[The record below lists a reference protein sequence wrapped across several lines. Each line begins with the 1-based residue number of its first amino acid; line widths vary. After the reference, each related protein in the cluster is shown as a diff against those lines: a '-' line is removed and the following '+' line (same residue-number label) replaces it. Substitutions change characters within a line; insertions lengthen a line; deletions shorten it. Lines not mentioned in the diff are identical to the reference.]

1 MTTCTHQ
8 ALDEPTHKATQA
20 WLLEHLQQHTEA
32 PYPFLPLEP
41 PSQEIRLFRLK
52 GGKGTLRGSLFVYPL
67 GRFQEGQHEQDPI
80 DDGIR
85 ETQRDRQTQA
95 WQSDFEALSY
105 TWGESLHDE
114 YVEVQDSIRIP
125 ITDNLARAL
134 RRLRHR
140 TQPRDLWIDA
150 ICIDQ
155 KNLEERSLQ
164 VAYMGEIY
172 KCASRVIIWLGDLPD
187 DLSLLSRALFAV
199 ISRLPDMVRS
209 RHLHVAVL
217 QQCRRRFKQA
227 LEGTLRASHP
237 RWHERVWTVQE
248 FVHARRE
255 IYYHGP
261 FQWDGLSDL
270 MLQYDSGPQ
279 VDDTPHLKA
288 FFESFRSLTQLRG
301 LGPLSL
307 HQATVWISK
316 RDCVDPRDKIYG
328 LLSILPR
335 QIADRVVA
343 DYTLTPEQVFMDVT
357 HAALLATDDT
367 NIMTLV
373 MVREEEQRSPLP
385 TWAVDFADLGKRE
398 VGAQFGLAHHNG
410 SLWYERFAKPP
421 EGPRF
426 SRNGRNLAVLGSR
439 FDVVEDTVSVPLS
452 KEDTWQP
459 TPSIQQATEMLRRL
473 VQKLQGTSTR
483 PKTAYKKSIW
493 GSLQPNLASAE
504 ISFDLEP
511 RGTEYN
517 WLRHKDP
524 IGFLEKVA
532 LVGNKLCDVTHQ
544 PIHSEMKSYQRYLE
558 SVSGHATVI
567 VSVAG
572 LLAIAPGI
580 ARKGDIITMVAGAH
594 GPVMLRPDGSPG
606 FFAFRGFVLLASYGH
621 VVSLQNFWKD
631 SGIDVERFTLR

>member
-1 MTTCTHQ
+1 MTTPQ
-8 ALDEPTHKATQA
+8 PLDEPTHKATQA
-20 WLLEHLQQHTEA
+20 WLLEHLQQHAKA
-32 PYPFLPLEP
+32 PYPSLPLDP
-41 PSQEIRLFRLK
+41 RSQKIRLFRLE
-52 GGKGTLRGSLFVYPL
+52 GGTGRLCGSLVVCSLQRY
-67 GRFQEGQHEQDPI
+67 QEEQHGEDSI
-80 DDGIR
+80 DNGIR
-85 ETQRDRQTQA
+85 ETQRNSQTQA
-95 WQSDFEALSY
+95 SQSDFEALSY
-105 TWGESLHDE
+105 TWGESLHNE
-114 YVEVQDSIRIP
+114 YVEVQDQIRIA

-140 TQPRDLWIDA
+140 TQPRNLWIDA

-155 KNLEERSLQ
+155 KNLEERSRQ

-172 KCASRVIIWLGDLPD
+172 KRASRVIVWLGDLPA
-187 DLSLLSRALFAV
+187 DLSLLSRVLFAV
-199 ISRLPDMVRS
+199 ILRLPDIARS
-209 RHLHVAVL
+209 RHLHAAVL

-227 LEGTLRASHP
+227 LEGTLRTSHP

-255 IYYHGP
+255 VYYHGP

-270 MLQYDSGPQ
+270 MLQYDSGSR
-279 VDDTPHLKA
+279 VDNTPHLKA

-301 LGPLSL
+301 LGRLSL

-328 LLSILPR
+328 LLSILPC
-335 QIADRVVA
+335 QITDRVVA
-343 DYTLTPEQVFMDVT
+343 DYTLTTEQVFMDAT

-367 NIMTLV
+367 DILTLA
-373 MVREEEQRSPLP
+373 MVREEQRSSLP

-410 SLWYERFAKPP
+410 SVWHARFVNPP

-426 SRNGRNLAVLGSR
+426 SRDGRDLAVLGSR

-452 KEDTWQP
+452 GETWQP
-459 TPSIQQATEMLRRL
+459 TPSIHQAIKMLRRL
-473 VQKLQGTSTR
+473 VQKLQARSAR

-493 GSLQPNLASAE
+493 GSSQQPSLGSAE

-517 WLRHKDP
+517 WLRSKEP

-558 SVSGHATVI
+558 NISDHATVVVLVGGI
-567 VSVAG
+567 
-572 LLAIAPGI
+572 LAIAPGI
-580 ARKGDIITMVAGAH
+580 VRKGDIIAMVAGAH

-621 VVSLQNFWKD
+621 VVSLQDFWMNN
-631 SGIDVERFTLR
+631 GFDVERFTLR